1 MGDSVES
8 LIDQFSQLN
17 LGKMH
22 STISSSKEEGPDLK
36 ELYKKAQS
44 FRQRFKKLGSKKEK
58 KKKLIEEIKDC
69 ISTAKFS
76 PKNID
81 RVQEG
86 IRRANPGVGELEPLD
101 WILTL
106 EILIYE
112 VQAHRIRHYFA
123 DLERLRGSMEPG
135 TPGREWDHDVTMK
148 VNELLREDYRA
159 GSKPKKK
166 AKTKKKDK
174 KKTKKLKKATL
185 KELIQIAKKHKISYK
200 GKTKKQIADSLS
212 ASRSSKLTKKEKL
225 AIIPFCSSNKN
236 KKLLLR

>member
-1 MGDSVES
+1 MSDSVES

-36 ELYKKAQS
+36 ELYKKARS
-44 FRQRFKKLGSKKEK
+44 FRQRFKKLGSKKEE

-81 RVQEG
+81 RVHEG

-106 EILIYE
+106 EILLRE
-112 VQAHRIRHYFA
+112 VLIHRIDF
-123 DLERLRGSMEPG
+123 E
-135 TPGREWDHDVTMK
+135 DHDVTKK
-148 VNELLREDYRA
+148 VKGLLQSTLRA
-159 GSKPKKK
+159 SSKPKKDTK
-166 AKTKKKDK
+166 QKKPKTKKPKTKKPKTKKPKTKKPKKPKTKKPKKPKTKKKPSK
-174 KKTKKLKKATL
+174 KKK
-185 KELIQIAKKHKISYK
+185 
-200 GKTKKQIADSLS
+200 
-212 ASRSSKLTKKEKL
+212 
-225 AIIPFCSSNKN
+225 
-236 KKLLLR
+236 